1 MVARGR
7 HEAAAQQKN
16 DNYLSN
22 VGEDTAGCSSRI
34 DQTTLHTTK
43 PHHTTLHYTT
53 LHYITPHRDITTATA
68 TTKTTGPPKP
78 VLPWTRSTPV
88 RGREPRDR
96 DRRPAA
102 SNSVR

>member
-34 DQTTLHTTK
+34 DQTTLHCTTHHQTT
-43 PHHTTLHYTT
+43 PHHTTLYYTT
-53 LHYITPHRDITTATA
+53 LHHTTPRYNNGDGDDEDDGA
-68 TTKTTGPPKP
+68 P
-78 VLPWTRSTPV
+78 
-88 RGREPRDR
+88 
-96 DRRPAA
+96 
-102 SNSVR
+102 